1 MDYTPEQLQRIE
13 KLALILT
20 PASEISALL
29 ELKNEDE
36 FLLDIATK
44 GNPARMAFM
53 RGMAQTANGLR
64 LKNLELANACAPSA
78 IEQCFHD
85 LKHMMND
92 IERI

>member
-1 MDYTPEQLQRIE
+1 MDYTTEQLQKI
-13 KLALILT
+13 KALAHILT

-29 ELKNEDE
+29 ELKSEDE

-44 GNPARMAFM
+44 GNPARIAFM
-53 RGMAQTANGLR
+53 RGMAQTANDLR
-64 LKNLELANACAPSA
+64 SKNLELANACAPSA

-92 IERI
+92 IERV

>member
-1 MDYTPEQLQRIE
+1 MDYSQEQLQKIE
-13 KLALILT
+13 QLALILT

-44 GNPARMAFM
+44 GSPARAAFM
-53 RGMAQTANGLR
+53 RGMAKTANELR
-64 LKNLELANACAPSA
+64 EKNIELANACAPSA

-92 IERI
+92 LDRV

>member
-1 MDYTPEQLQRIE
+1 MDYTTEQLQKIKE
-13 KLALILT
+13 LARILT

-29 ELKNEDE
+29 ELKSEDE

-44 GNPARMAFM
+44 GNPARIAFM
-53 RGMAQTANGLR
+53 RGMADTANDLR
-64 LKNLELANACAPSA
+64 SKNLELAKACAPSA

-92 IERI
+92 IERV